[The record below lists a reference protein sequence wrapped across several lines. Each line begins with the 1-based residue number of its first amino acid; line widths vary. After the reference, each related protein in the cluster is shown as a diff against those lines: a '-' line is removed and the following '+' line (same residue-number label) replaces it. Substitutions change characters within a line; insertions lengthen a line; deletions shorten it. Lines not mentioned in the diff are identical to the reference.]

1 MSQLR
6 KCDICGYI
14 VKNQPDLPDYWT
26 SLSSMSLN
34 GDRIDFGQIDICNA
48 CRSKLAEYYECLE
61 NGTFIINADFYSEAK
76 VTKEV
81 LRFIL
86 NREKN

>member
-6 KCDICGYI
+6 KCDICNHVI
-14 VKNQPDLPDYWT
+14 ENQPDLPDHWT

-34 GDRIDFGQIDICNA
+34 GDRMNFGQLDICNV
-48 CRSKLAEYYECLE
+48 CRSNLSEYYECLE
-61 NGTFIINADFYSEAK
+61 TGTFIVNAEFYSEAK

-86 NREKN
+86 NREKI